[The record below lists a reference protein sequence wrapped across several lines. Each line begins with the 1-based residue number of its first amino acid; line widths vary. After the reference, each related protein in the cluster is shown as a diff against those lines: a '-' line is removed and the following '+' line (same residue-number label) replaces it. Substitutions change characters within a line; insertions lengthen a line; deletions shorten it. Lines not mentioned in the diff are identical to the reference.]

1 MLLIWI
7 SLPIESFQNHELCI
21 IHAVQS
27 CFFSTEPHVVAA
39 ELEPVFLHLMFL
51 ADLLRVPD
59 AVSPAVT
66 IMALRSVL
74 TSVVTCVHVHVHV
87 HTHIVKENNNK
98 NIIISIMVGISY
110 D

>member
-1 MLLIWI
+1 M
-7 SLPIESFQNHELCI
+7 H
-21 IHAVQS
+21 QS

-39 ELEPVFLHLMFL
+39 ELEPVFLHLIFL

-74 TSVVTCVHVHVHV
+74 TSVVTCVHVHVTCVHV
-87 HTHIVKENNNK
+87 HVHVRVHIVKKQQK
-98 NIIISIMVGISY
+98 NIIIIMV
-110 D
+110 